1 MEKLGALLRIYRDIE
16 GYNIRDFAGEIG
28 ISVATM
34 SRIENGKEMNAKNL
48 AKVLKWLLE
57 D

>member
-1 MEKLGALLRIYRDIE
+1 MEKLATLLRLYRDIE
-16 GYNIRDFAGEIG
+16 GTNIRDFASELGV
-28 ISVATM
+28 SVSTL